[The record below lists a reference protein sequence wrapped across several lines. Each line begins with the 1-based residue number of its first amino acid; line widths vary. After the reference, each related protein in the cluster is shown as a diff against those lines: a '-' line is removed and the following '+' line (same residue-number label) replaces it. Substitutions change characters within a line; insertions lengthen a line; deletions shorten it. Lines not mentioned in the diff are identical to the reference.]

1 MMEPS
6 NRECPGRQFFLS
18 QVTEDMQKA
27 IESVGISKNFG
38 TAKALNDISFSVDE
52 SEIFGFIGPD
62 GSGKTT
68 LFRIITTLL
77 LPDKGEIK
85 VLGLDCIRNYKELR
99 KNIGY
104 MPGRFSLYQDL
115 SVEENLNFY
124 ATVFGTT
131 VEENYDLIS
140 DIYSHI
146 EPFSKRLAGKLSG
159 GMKQKLALSCALI
172 HKPRLLVLDEP
183 TTGVD
188 AVSRSEFWDM
198 LRKLRQ
204 YNITIIVSTPYMDE
218 AMRCNRVALIQDGQI
233 LAIDTPQNIRSGFS
247 RKLFTVKSVEKYK
260 LINTIRKY
268 PGTITAY
275 PFGDSVHV
283 TLIDDLSGAS
293 LSGFLKTEGITDVDV
308 QETEAGIEDRFL
320 ELMEG
325 GQRDG

>member
-1 MMEPS
+1 MIM
-6 NRECPGRQFFLS
+6 N
-18 QVTEDMQKA
+18 V
-27 IESVGISKNFG
+27 IESSGIFKSFG
-38 TAKALNDISFSVDE
+38 STKALEDISFSVDE
-52 SEIFGFIGPD
+52 GEIFGVIGPD

-77 LPDKGEIK
+77 LPEKGSMR
-85 VLGLDCIRNYKELR
+85 VLGMDVKEDYKELR

-146 EPFSKRLAGKLSG
+146 EPFKKRLTGKLSG

-198 LRKLRQ
+198 LAKLRP

-218 AMRCNRVALIQDGQI
+218 ATRCDRVALIQEGKI
-233 LAIDTPQNIRSGFS
+233 LSIDTPQKIRDGFS
-247 RKLFTVKSVEKYK
+247 RKLFTVKATEKYS
-260 LINTIRKY
+260 LIKVLRKN
-268 PGTITAY
+268 PDVLTAY
-275 PFGDSVHV
+275 PFGDSIHV
-283 TLIDDLSGAS
+283 TLADESAVKNLNEYLIN
-293 LSGFLKTEGITDVDV
+293 EGINDAVI
-308 QETEAGIEDRFL
+308 QESEAGIEDRFL
-320 ELMEG
+320 ELMEKEENSKLNYG
-325 GQRDG
+325 RSSE

>member
-1 MMEPS
+1 
-6 NRECPGRQFFLS
+6 
-18 QVTEDMQKA
+18 MQKA
-27 IESVGISKNFG
+27 IESTGVSKSFG
-38 TAKALNDISFSVDE
+38 TTKALNDISFSVDE
-52 SEIFGFIGPD
+52 SEVFGFIGPD
-62 GSGKTT
+62 GAGKTT

-77 LPDKGEIK
+77 LPDEGDLK
-85 VLGLDCIRNYKELR
+85 VLGMNCTTDYKELR

-115 SVEENLNFY
+115 TVEENLNFY

-146 EPFSKRLAGKLSG
+146 APFKKRVAGKLSG

-198 LRKLRQ
+198 LGKLRRH
-204 YNITIIVSTPYMDE
+204 NISIIVSTPYMDE
-218 AMRCNRVALIQDGQI
+218 AMRCDRVALIQDGRI
-233 LAIDTPQNIRSGFS
+233 LAIDTPLIIRDGFS
-247 RKLFTVKSVEKYK
+247 RKLFSVKSVEKYK
-260 LINTIRKY
+260 LINTLRKY

-283 TLIDDLSGAS
+283 TFINDTVESSLFDYLKKSGIS
-293 LSGFLKTEGITDVDV
+293 DVV
-308 QETEAGIEDRFL
+308 VLETKAGIEDRFL
-320 ELMEG
+320 ELMNKSE
-325 GQRDG
+325 

>member
-6 NRECPGRQFFLS
+6 NQECPGRQFFLR
-18 QVTEDMQKA
+18 QATEQMQKA
-27 IESVGISKNFG
+27 IESAGICKKFG
-38 TAKALNDISFSVDE
+38 NTKALNDISFSVEE

-85 VLGLDCIRNYKELR
+85 VLGMDCTRNYKELR

-131 VEENYDLIS
+131 VKENYDLIS

-146 EPFSKRLAGKLSG
+146 EPFKKRLAGNLSG

-204 YNITIIVSTPYMDE
+204 HNITIIVSTPYMDE
-218 AMRCNRVALIQDGQI
+218 AMRCNRVALIQDGRI

-247 RKLFTVKSVEKYK
+247 RKLFTVISVEKYK
-260 LINTIRKY
+260 LINAIRKY
-268 PGTITAY
+268 PGTVTAY

-283 TLIDDLSGAS
+283 TLINDSSGTS
-293 LSGFLKTEGITDVDV
+293 LSEFLRTEGISDVAV
-308 QETEAGIEDRFL
+308 QEAEAGIEDRFL

-325 GQRDG
+325 GNCNE